1 MISLE
6 ERALLLLKKVHQI
19 GEDDFSADK
28 ITCQD
33 ILTPSASSNNQIIR
47 TSFSSYKKNHTEK
60 PKNQLEFDDSITSKL
75 YCKTNASIKPLYP
88 YSQISENR
96 DRCQLLKSDNIL
108 FGAWKNIYISTAI
121 PLLLQIERIRC
132 RSNSD
137 FSEIIEARLE
147 IVRKIYHFKHQLNK
161 KGHPLKEIEH
171 LSYLLCAYID
181 DINITKGLPEKDHF
195 HLSLLM
201 ELHKEIWGG
210 ENCFIHL
217 ENYLSQIDKKRN
229 ILEFYYLI
237 ISLGFEGK
245 YKMLEQGAALL
256 MELRTDLNTLLY
268 SQNPTLKLTDI
279 SLNPTPT
286 HPRLIKILKKGLTG
300 VIIFL
305 FIYGICSW
313 YLYHSNHQIE
323 NGAKTWSEY
332 LSLIEHTDAIPL
344 KGSYLNHILKISEK
358 RSIAMAD
365 TRRDGT
371 SINQTHNREII
382 AIEQGESEPI
392 SDNTTRK

>member
-47 TSFSSYKKNHTEK
+47 TSLSSHKKNYTEK
-60 PKNQLEFDDSITSKL
+60 SNNQLESDDSITSKL
-75 YCKTNASIKPLYP
+75 YCRTNTSIKPLYP

-96 DRCQLLKSDNIL
+96 DCCQLLKSDNIL
-108 FGAWKNIYISTAI
+108 LGAWKNIYISTAI
-121 PLLLQIERIRC
+121 PLLLQIERIGC

-161 KGHPLKEIEH
+161 QGHPLEEIEH
-171 LSYLLCAYID
+171 LSYLLCTYID

-201 ELHKEIWGG
+201 EFHKETWGG
-210 ENCFIHL
+210 ANCFIHL
-217 ENYLSQIDKKRN
+217 KNYLPQIENKRN

-245 YKMLEQGAALL
+245 YKMHEQGSTLL

-268 SQNPTLKLTDI
+268 SQNPTRKLTDI
-279 SLNPTPT
+279 SLSPTSTP
-286 HPRLIKILKKGLTG
+286 PNLIKILKKGLTG

-313 YLYHSNHQIE
+313 YLYQPNHKIE
-323 NGAKTWSEY
+323 NGTKTWSEY
-332 LSLIEHTDAIPL
+332 LNLIEHTDAIPL
-344 KGSYLNHILKISEK
+344 KGSSLNYTLKISEK
-358 RSIAMAD
+358 KTIAMAD
-365 TRRDGT
+365 KLRDGT